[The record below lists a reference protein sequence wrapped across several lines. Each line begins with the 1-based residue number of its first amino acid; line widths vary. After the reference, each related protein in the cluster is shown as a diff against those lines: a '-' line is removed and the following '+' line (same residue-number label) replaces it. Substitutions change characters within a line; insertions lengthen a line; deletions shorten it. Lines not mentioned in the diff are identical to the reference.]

1 MKKVVIYTRV
11 STSNQ
16 TVENQ
21 IIELQL
27 VAKRLDWNVVSI
39 LSDQGIS
46 GSEGRIKRPAFDMLL
61 DMVSRK
67 EIDLIATW
75 SVDRLGRSLQHLV
88 SFLDQINNRNV
99 DLYLHQ
105 QNLDTS
111 TPSGRAMFQMI
122 SVFSEFERGMIQ
134 ERVRAGLARARA
146 SGTRLGR
153 PKINLRTKERI
164 KEMLNQGHSI
174 NKVAKACHVGNG
186 TVHRIKVS
194 LFV

>member
-122 SVFSEFERGMIQ
+122 SVFSEFERSMIQ
-134 ERVRAGLARARA
+134 ERVKSGLARAKA
-146 SGTRLGR
+146 SGKKLGR

-164 KEMLNQGHSI
+164 QDMLTEGHSI
-174 NKVAKACHVGNG
+174 NKVAKDCGVGNG
-186 TVHRIKVS
+186 TVHRIKVIS
-194 LFV
+194 FI